1 MECSHSGWTAAGVM
15 NVYTALAG
23 IVLLLHLF
31 WCAWVLFGWM
41 VTRGHPELR
50 WFHIGSL
57 CYAII
62 IELVPWP
69 PCPLTALENWLDARA
84 GIAQAHSRF
93 LVRLLD
99 EIIYPNLPEW
109 LVVAGTVTVCV
120 AILGVYARRYRRQ
133 IG

>member
-1 MECSHSGWTAAGVM
+1 MECIRSGWTAAGVM
-15 NVYTALAG
+15 NVYTTLATT
-23 IVLLLHLF
+23 VLLLHLF
-31 WCAWVLFGWM
+31 WCGWVLLGWV
-41 VTRGHPELR
+41 VTRGRPALR

-84 GIAQAHSRF
+84 GVAQAHSRF

-109 LVVAGTVTVCV
+109 LVVAGAVTVCL
-120 AILGVYARRYRRQ
+120 AILGVYARRYRHQ